1 MKLQPHL
8 PVQCDCSPPP
18 LSSCLPPLPHAPLLS
33 LSSPF
38 LLPPLPCP
46 ALSFPSPSLYLSYGL
61 PPFLFLFHLHF
72 PVYHTSLPP
81 LLLSLSFYFLLYC
94 FAFSF
99 LC

>member
-38 LLPPLPCP
+38 LLPPLPSP
-46 ALSFPSPSLYLSYGL
+46 PPFFHSPSLNLSFFF
-61 PPFLFLFHLHF
+61 PFCLFFFHMHF
-72 PVYHTSLPP
+72 PFFFTSSPP
-81 LLLSLSFYFLLYC
+81 LPFFPRIFILPFRPLLVNV
-94 FAFSF
+94 
-99 LC
+99 